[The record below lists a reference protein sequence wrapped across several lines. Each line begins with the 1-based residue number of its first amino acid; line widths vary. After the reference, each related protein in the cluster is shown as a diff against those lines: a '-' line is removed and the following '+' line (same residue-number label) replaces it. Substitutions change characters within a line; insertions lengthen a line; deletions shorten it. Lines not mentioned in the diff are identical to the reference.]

1 MARFADIA
9 NKKAADVE
17 KPPLPPI
24 GKYVMMCINDP
35 TITERHSD
43 KGDFEIVDFKL
54 QGVTALDDVDLDE
67 LAKFGG
73 AKGVVVTHSFV
84 FNTDPEEEANFQRTE
99 YNLKQFLVE
108 TLQAGGLDMSLTQL
122 LGNAKGKQLEAEIG
136 HRPDGRP
143 GRENDIYPDIKKVMP
158 IS

>member
-9 NKKAADVE
+9 NKKAASVE

-24 GKYVMMCINDP
+24 GKYVMMCVNDP
-35 TITERHSD
+35 TIVERASD
-43 KGDFEIVDFKL
+43 KGTFEIVDFKL
-54 QGVTALDDVDLDE
+54 QGVTALDDVDIAE
-67 LAKFGG
+67 LTKFGG
-73 AKGVVVTHSFV
+73 AKGVIVTHSFV

-99 YNLKQFLVE
+99 YNLTRFLVD
-108 TLQAGGLDMSLTQL
+108 TLQAGSDEMSITQL

-143 GRENDIYPDIKKVMP
+143 GRENDIYPDVKKVMP
-158 IS
+158 IG

>member
-9 NKKAADVE
+9 NKKANEVE

-24 GKYVMMCINDP
+24 GKYVMMVTNDP
-35 TITERHSD
+35 TVVARNSD
-43 KGDFEIVDFKL
+43 KGEFEIVDFKL
-54 QGVTALDDVDLDE
+54 QGVQALDDVDLDE

-73 AKGVVVTHSFV
+73 AKGVMVQHSFV

-99 YNLKQFLVE
+99 YNLTRFLVD
-108 TLQAGGLDMSLTQL
+108 TLKAGDDSMSLGQL
-122 LGNAKGKQLEAEIG
+122 MGNAKGKQLEVEVG

-143 GRENDIYPDIKKVMP
+143 GRENDIYPDCKKVMP
-158 IS
+158 LD